1 MSKLTNPEETL
12 EKIDTTLDELDRLLA
27 DLPIPTKVQNNL
39 RNVVYALFEEI
50 EQALE
55 EA

>member
-1 MSKLTNPEETL
+1 MSKLTTPEETL

-27 DLPIPTKVQNNL
+27 DLPIPVNVQNRL
-39 RNVVYALFEEI
+39 RNTVYAIFEEI